1 MLIPQD
7 PSTSTPITSLP
18 LRGGRSRVGSAE
30 GTSSVRPGPLKE
42 TPAGLKEAPRGESTR
57 RRLARQVGP
66 KPNAVR
72 GERTAERLRKHAS
85 SNGIILFFV
94 ALFMVSLFYVWA
106 NTQVVRGTYAVS
118 ELKKKHKELSA
129 ENERLKLEISTLSA
143 PATLHQVAVG
153 TLALVPPAA
162 DQIVMVK

>member
-1 MLIPQD
+1 MLVSREHP
-7 PSTSTPITSLP
+7 TSTPLTSLP
-18 LRGGRSRVGSAE
+18 IAQAGLDLRTRKGGPE
-30 GTSSVRPGPLKE
+30 GASM
-42 TPAGLKEAPRGESTR
+42 LKEAPRGENTR
-57 RRLARQVGP
+57 RRLGRQVGP
-66 KPNAVR
+66 KPKAVR
-72 GERTAERLRKHAS
+72 GEQTGERLNARTGERTGRQVGT
-85 SNGIILFFV
+85 NGVILFFV
-94 ALFMVSLFYVWA
+94 ALFVVSLFYVWA